1 MTSTD
6 LKKTKNAFV
15 GCLLG
20 GAVGDALGA
29 PVEFLALDAILARFG
44 SAGIREY
51 APAYGGL
58 GRITDDTQMTL
69 FTAEG
74 LIRGI
79 VRGQTKGICHIPS
92 VVAHAYQRWLI
103 TQGRSNHAVSTSE
116 DGWLLGVKE
125 LHSQRAP
132 GITCLSALEITSSFG
147 EPAVND
153 SKGCGGIMRVAPVAL
168 VSKRGLGEYD
178 PEWAFDTAT
187 EICALTHGHPS
198 GQLSGGFF
206 AAFLAFVL
214 NGESK
219 LEAIAKSRKL
229 LIENRDHEEVLTRI
243 DQAVLLADTAPMMR
257 HRLAELGEGWV
268 AEEALAISLYCAL
281 STDKTEE
288 AIILAVNHS
297 GDSDSTGAITGNMM
311 GAIYGASSIPE
322 HWLTQLELR
331 DVIEQIAID
340 MIDVRD
346 NAEELWERYPGY

>member
-1 MTSTD
+1 MPTTD
-6 LKKTKNAFV
+6 LEKTKSAFI

-29 PVEFLALDAILARFG
+29 AVEFLTLDEILSRFG
-44 SAGIREY
+44 SAGIHEY

-116 DGWLLGVKE
+116 DGWLLAVKE

-132 GITCLSALEITSSFG
+132 GNTCLSALETTRSFG
-147 EPAVND
+147 EPAIND

-168 VSKRGLGEYD
+168 ISKRGPGEYD

-187 EICALTHGHPS
+187 DICALTHGHPS

-206 AAFLAFVL
+206 AAFLAFIL

-219 LEAIAKSRKL
+219 LDAIAKSRKL
-229 LIENRDHEEVLTRI
+229 LTQHRDHEEVLTRV
-243 DQAVLLADTAPMMR
+243 DQAVLLASTAPLQR
-257 HRLAELGEGWV
+257 NRLPELGEGWV
-268 AEEALAISLYCAL
+268 GEEALAISLYCAL
-281 STDKTEE
+281 STDSTEE
-288 AIILAVNHS
+288 AIILAVNHR
-297 GDSDSTGAITGNMM
+297 GDSDSTGAITGNIM
-311 GAIYGASSIPE
+311 GALNGAISIPQ
-322 HWLTQLELR
+322 HWLTPLELR
-331 DVIEQIAID
+331 SVIEQIAID
-340 MIDVRD
+340 MIDVSD
-346 NAEELWERYPGY
+346 HAEEFWERYPGH

>member
-6 LKKTKNAFV
+6 LERTKNAFV

-29 PVEFLALDAILARFG
+29 PVEFLTLDAILTRFG

-51 APAYGGL
+51 APAYGGV

-103 TQGRSNHAVSTSE
+103 TQGRSNHEVSTSE
-116 DGWLLGVKE
+116 DGWLFSAKE

-132 GITCLSALEITSSFG
+132 GITCLSALETTLSFG

-168 VSKRGLGEYD
+168 VSKRAADEYD

-206 AAFLAFVL
+206 AAFLAFIL

-219 LEAIAKSRKL
+219 LDAIAKSREL
-229 LIENRDHEEVLTRI
+229 LIQHPDHEEVLTRI
-243 DQAVLLADTAPMMR
+243 DQAVLLAETAPLQR
-257 HRLAELGEGWV
+257 DRLPELGEGWV

-281 STDKTEE
+281 STDSTEE
-288 AIILAVNHS
+288 AIVLAVNHS
-297 GDSDSTGAITGNMM
+297 GDSDSTGAITGNIM
-311 GAIYGASSIPE
+311 GAINGGSSIPQ
-322 HWLTQLELR
+322 HWLTGLELR
-331 DVIEQIAID
+331 DEIEQIATD
-340 MIDVRD
+340 MIDTRD
-346 NAEELWERYPGY
+346 HIDELWGRYPGH